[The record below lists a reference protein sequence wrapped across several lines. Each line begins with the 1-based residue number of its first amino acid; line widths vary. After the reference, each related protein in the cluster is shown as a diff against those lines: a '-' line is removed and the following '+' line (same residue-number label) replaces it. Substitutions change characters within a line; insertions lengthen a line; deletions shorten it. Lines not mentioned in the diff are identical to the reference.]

1 MAYLHRAI
9 TTSRQDAVSLR
20 QVDCH
25 VHKRSMAL
33 ELLESLAR
41 LETMYPRGVSEE
53 ELVTRAIYIMLC
65 VHQPHSEVI

>member
-25 VHKRSMAL
+25 VHKRSMTL
-33 ELLESLAR
+33 ELLKSLAR
-41 LETMYPRGVSEE
+41 LETMYPRGGEVSEE
-53 ELVTRAIYIMLC
+53 ELVTRATYIMLC
-65 VHQPHSEVI
+65 LH